1 MRKRGQGYSYL
12 VECSV
17 HRYSVSSRVYSN
29 LNRVVFVS
37 SCVVLAGFHFVLND
51 ILRNTIL
58 SV

>member
-29 LNRVVFVS
+29 LNRVLVN